1 MNAHVTTGRSAS
13 VRLARMVCCAIVS
26 FAAASA
32 QAETPAGEFYKG
44 KTVTVIT
51 STGVGGTYD
60 VVARLFAR
68 YMPRYIPGG
77 PTMIVQNMPGG
88 GNVLATNYMF
98 NIAPKDGTVIATI
111 HSAMPLQ
118 QVLDPQAVRYDSD
131 QFNWLGSTG
140 PQNEAILVWHTAGI
154 KTIDQATEQ
163 EIVLGGTGVGA
174 GIVILPTV
182 VNNLLGTKF
191 KIVTGYRTSEDVN
204 LGMER
209 GEIQARAF
217 GIDSITSQHPDWFT
231 EHKVAFLVQSGAKRD
246 KRLADVPL
254 TAELA
259 KNDEQ
264 RQIFQLFA
272 SAPALGQPYVAPPGL
287 PADRLA
293 VLRDAFAATLK
304 DEAFLADAEKIRF
317 DVDTIGAA
325 DTAAIVHETTHASPD
340 IIAKAKLA
348 MSIADR

>member
-1 MNAHVTTGRSAS
+1 MNPHGTTGRSAS
-13 VRLARMVCCAIVS
+13 VRLARLLCCAIVV

-32 QAETPAGEFYKG
+32 HAETSAAEFYKG

-68 YMPRYIPGG
+68 YLPRYIPGN

-154 KTIDQATEQ
+154 KTIEQATEQ

-209 GEIQARAF
+209 GEIQARTF

-231 EHKVAFLVQSGAKRD
+231 EHKVAFLVQSGARRD
-246 KRLADVPL
+246 KRLAGVPL
-254 TAELA
+254 TTELA

-272 SAPALGQPYVAPPGL
+272 SAPALGQPYVTPPGV
-287 PADRLA
+287 PVDRLA
-293 VLRDAFAATLK
+293 VLRDALAATMK
-304 DEAFLADAEKIRF
+304 DQDFLADAAKIRF
-317 DVDTIGAA
+317 EIDPMSADDVAE
-325 DTAAIVHETTHASPD
+325 IVHQTIHAPPD
-340 IIAKAKLA
+340 IVAKAKAA
-348 MSIADR
+348 MSTADR